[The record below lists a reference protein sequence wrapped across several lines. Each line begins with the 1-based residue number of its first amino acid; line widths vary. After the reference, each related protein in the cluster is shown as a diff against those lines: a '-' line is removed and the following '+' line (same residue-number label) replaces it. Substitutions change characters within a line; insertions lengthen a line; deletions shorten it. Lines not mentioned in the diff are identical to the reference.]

1 MEYGDL
7 GSGEPAL
14 PLAVSNVHVG
24 LGGTMSPQLA
34 VIPKNRHIRALA
46 RVPLEF
52 EFEFCVS
59 GLGGMCGTPRSGHVA
74 VVTKS

>member
-1 MEYGDL
+1 
-7 GSGEPAL
+7 
-14 PLAVSNVHVG
+14 
-24 LGGTMSPQLA
+24 MSPQLA